1 VGIAAGDGK
10 LHFLPVFTP
19 LASQSEMSGV
29 AISDEG
35 RVDRTTNEAYIAN
48 SGDGPFLLLDVI

>member
-10 LHFLPVFTP
+10 LHFLPVFVSI
-19 LASQSEMSGV
+19 ASQSEMSGV